1 MVVTLFGIGLSIV
14 GRGGGGPE
22 KWHFTLLAKGILFG
36 IGAGVGQGVGLAFS
50 KLGMSCYMESA
61 DPANTVVVQMIPF
74 ASTLIRAIVGV
85 SGFLIVMLSMR
96 QGKAFVRSFGDC
108 KAMTAAT
115 GGNHI
120 RPVSGC
126 LFLVNG
132 CAIYGGWHCLHIDG
146 AYADNHSGTRLVFL

>member
-1 MVVTLFGIGLSIV
+1 
-14 GRGGGGPE
+14 
-22 KWHFTLLAKGILFG
+22 
-36 IGAGVGQGVGLAFS
+36 
-50 KLGMSCYMESA
+50 MESA

-115 GGNHI
+115 GGTI
-120 RPVSGC
+120 FGPFLGVSFSLMAVQYTGAGIAST
-126 LFLVNG
+126 LMALTPISF
-132 CAIYGGWHCLHIDG
+132 WHPLG
-146 AYADNHSGTRLVFL
+146 FSLSRRLL